1 MLILRYFFYVNK
13 TKFRNR
19 FIKQRY
25 IVKKFISVCLQITK
39 NKAINF
45 QAFLLANNWK
55 FKIKLYETISK
66 LIISTKPCA
75 GFDRL

>member
-25 IVKKFISVCLQITK
+25 IVKKIISVCLQIIK
-39 NKAINF
+39 NMAFNF
-45 QAFLLANNWK
+45 QAFLLANRLK
-55 FKIKLYETISK
+55 FKI
-66 LIISTKPCA
+66 
-75 GFDRL
+75 